1 MDNPVVKFLED
12 YKIPYRM
19 RKDWANV
26 CCPYC
31 ADTGFHLGLASNGAA
46 TCFRCGSH
54 NINAVIHE
62 LIHCTAH
69 DAKRISRAYFRA
81 SSSSTNDM
89 ALSASVCE
97 IPTSGDILKNRN
109 AYRYLRERFSWM
121 SLEEFIQMV
130 KAYAITYTSKTFNDY
145 MLAGRIVF
153 PLIHN
158 GVSVS
163 YQARDYT
170 GNSNAKYMTAS
181 KSNES
186 MFHKELLY
194 GEDYVPYNTIIVC
207 EGVFDALSIGKGAVH
222 TFGVK
227 FSKAQ
232 VEALYAYDT
241 VYIAY
246 DMDKA
251 GCLGASALARELK
264 HRVKVKR
271 IKLSCHDVNSCSVN
285 EIEDIRGL
293 LL

>member
-31 ADTGFHLGLASNGAA
+31 ADAGFHLGLSSNGAA
-46 TCFRCGSH
+46 TCFRCGTH
-54 NINAVIHE
+54 NLNAVIHE
-62 LIHCTAH
+62 LIHCTSQ
-69 DAKRISRAYFRA
+69 DARRLARVYFR
-81 SSSSTNDM
+81 SSAFEKHNDVN
-89 ALSASVCE
+89 LSAFE
-97 IPTSGDILKNRN
+97 IPSSGSILKNRT
-109 AYRYLRERFSWM
+109 AYRYLRERFIWM
-121 SLEEFIQMV
+121 NVEEFKSMIDTY
-130 KAYAITYTSKTFNDY
+130 KITYTSSAFSDY

-158 GVSVS
+158 GIPVS

-170 GNSNAKYMTAS
+170 GNSKAKYMTAS
-181 KSNES
+181 KVNERI
-186 MFHKELLY
+186 FHKDLLY
-194 GEDYVPYNTIIVC
+194 GEDYVPYSTIIVC

-246 DMDKA
+246 DMDSA

>member
-1 MDNPVVKFLED
+1 MDNSVVKFLED

-46 TCFRCGSH
+46 TCFRCGTH
-54 NINAVIHE
+54 NLNAVIHE
-62 LIHCTAH
+62 LIHCTSQ
-69 DAKRISRAYFRA
+69 DARRLARVYFR
-81 SSSSTNDM
+81 SSAFEKHNDVN
-89 ALSASVCE
+89 LSVFE
-97 IPTSGDILKNRN
+97 IPSSGSILKNRM
-109 AYRYLRERFSWM
+109 AYRYLRERFIWM
-121 SLEEFIQMV
+121 DVAEFKSMIDTY
-130 KAYAITYTSKTFNDY
+130 KITYTSSAFSDY

-158 GVSVS
+158 GISVS

-170 GNSNAKYMTAS
+170 GNSKAKYMTAS
-181 KSNES
+181 KEHERL
-186 MFHKELLY
+186 FHKDLLY
-194 GEDYVPYNTIIVC
+194 GEDNVPCNTVVVC

-251 GCLGASALARELK
+251 GCLGAASLARELK

-271 IKLSCHDVNSCSVN
+271 IKLSCHDVNSCSIN

-293 LL
+293 LV

>member
-1 MDNPVVKFLED
+1 MDNSVVKFLED

-31 ADTGFHLGLASNGAA
+31 ADTGFHLGLASNGAS

-62 LIHCTAH
+62 LIHCNAQ
-69 DAKRISRAYFRA
+69 DARRLARVYFRSSA
-81 SSSSTNDM
+81 SEKHSDVN
-89 ALSASVCE
+89 LSAFE
-97 IPTSGDILKNRN
+97 IPSSGSILKNRM
-109 AYRYLRERFSWM
+109 AYRYLRERFIWM
-121 SLEEFIQMV
+121 SSEDFKSMIDTY
-130 KAYAITYTSKTFNDY
+130 KITYTSSAFSDY
-145 MLAGRIVF
+145 KLAGRIVF

-158 GVSVS
+158 GIPVS

-170 GNSNAKYMTAS
+170 GNSKAKYMTAS
-181 KSNES
+181 KEHER
-186 MFHKELLY
+186 MFHKDLLY
-194 GEDYVPYNTIIVC
+194 GEDNVPCNTVVVC

-251 GCLGASALARELK
+251 GCLGAESLASELK
-264 HRVKVKR
+264 HRVTVKR
-271 IKLSCHDVNSCSVN
+271 VKLSGHDINSCSRN